1 MVYVKLVVSY
11 NTYDIA
17 MDVLELCRYD
27 LHEVLEH
34 VVRGFG
40 LKYKGQIQIYT

>member
-1 MVYVKLVVSY
+1 MVSDD
-11 NTYDIA
+11 TYDIA
-17 MDVLELCRYD
+17 VNVLKLSRYD

-40 LKYKGQIQIYT
+40 LKCRDQIQLYT